1 MLTSSTAP
9 YRPKPALFTSTP
21 TAPTSARIRVD
32 GRRDLCL
39 ARDIHAHRPRTELC
53 QVVHPLDVT
62 GRRIHLVAVLDE
74 AFRNRLAH
82 PRGCAGHERGL
93 LVSAKHVVPQRVVT
107 LLRIYG
113 FKTVY
118 TLAGSANV
126 VANCANPQQNRGITL
141 GHEHSRATRRCGTR
155 FGSSRGPFWALTGTI
170 SG

>member
-9 YRPKPALFTSTP
+9 YRPKPALFTSTS
-21 TAPTSARIRVD
+21 TAPTSARIVSMAVATSASLEISMRT
-32 GRRDLCL
+32 GR
-39 ARDIHAHRPRTELC
+39 AELC

-113 FKTVY
+113 FKTIY
-118 TLAGSANV
+118 TLAGGANV
-126 VANCANPQQNRGITL
+126 VA
-141 GHEHSRATRRCGTR
+141 
-155 FGSSRGPFWALTGTI
+155 
-170 SG
+170 